1 MPKYS
6 DIKGAFI
13 RSVTQDP
20 KKGQVVTTE
29 RFVAELAKVNHFWS
43 LREANEWIKHYQG
56 FFQDYSDQEGESK
69 HYFLKN
75 MGYVK

>member
-43 LREANEWIKHYQG
+43 LREANEWITHYQG
-56 FFQDYSDQEGESK
+56 LFRDYSNKSARVSAI
-69 HYFLKN
+69 F
-75 MGYVK
+75 